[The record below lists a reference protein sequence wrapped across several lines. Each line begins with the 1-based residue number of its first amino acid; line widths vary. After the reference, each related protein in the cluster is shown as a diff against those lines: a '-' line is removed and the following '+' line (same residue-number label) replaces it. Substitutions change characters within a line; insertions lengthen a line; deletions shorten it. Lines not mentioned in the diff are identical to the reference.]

1 MRQFS
6 SIKEQV
12 ADLSTQVERDRSKTQ
27 QLVNEQF
34 NEAGR
39 INESLQDKIEQQT
52 LSRRE
57 LEAKLARSIDERF
70 STTSTD
76 LFREVRGNFD
86 KIQDNQAALRNKLS
100 PLISHTNEIST
111 LQDDL
116 EKQLA
121 KQLSEEVGK
130 VRDQMN
136 AEKNTREETEE
147 ALLQM
152 LKDVVG
158 HLKADLETER
168 KSREETEEHLLK
180 LLEDT
185 CNKVSQI

>member
-1 MRQFS
+1 M
-6 SIKEQV
+6 
-12 ADLSTQVERDRSKTQ
+12 
-27 QLVNEQF
+27 
-34 NEAGR
+34 
-39 INESLQDKIEQQT
+39 NESIQ
-52 LSRRE
+52 
-57 LEAKLARSIDERF
+57 DERF

-147 ALLQM
+147 ALL
-152 LKDVVG
+152 
-158 HLKADLETER
+158 
-168 KSREETEEHLLK
+168 
-180 LLEDT
+180 
-185 CNKVSQI
+185 